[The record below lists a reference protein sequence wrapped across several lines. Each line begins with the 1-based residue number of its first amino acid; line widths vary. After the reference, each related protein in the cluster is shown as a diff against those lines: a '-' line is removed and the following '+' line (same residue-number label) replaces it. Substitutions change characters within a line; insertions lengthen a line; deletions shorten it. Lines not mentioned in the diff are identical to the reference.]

1 MIFNSMRESLYSLSR
16 SNAGVTS
23 AVLLSMVAAIGLWN
37 VFPDIDNEN
46 HLLEWLQAL
55 FLALACGVHAVRAWQ
70 ETDRQSLRFL
80 MHAGLAVLLFAFL
93 LRELDIDSF
102 GAEPFWTYLEKVLR
116 VIGLLMLL
124 RTLIFIAPRA
134 GKVLRHAGLI
144 FSMRVTILTAIGGLL
159 MVAGWP
165 FDKKVIHG
173 LSDAHALLG
182 EEVCELGAYL
192 LLFLASLSDTTA
204 ARLVSLAPRKKA

>member
-1 MIFNSMRESLYSLSR
+1 MTFNSMRESLYSLSR

-23 AVLLSMVAAIGLWN
+23 AVLFSMIAAIGLWN
-37 VFPDIDNEN
+37 IFPDIDNEN
-46 HLLEWLQAL
+46 HLLECLQAL
-55 FLALACGVHAVRAWQ
+55 FLALACGVHATRAWQ
-70 ETDRQSLRFL
+70 ESDRQTLSFL

-134 GKVLRHAGLI
+134 GKVLSHAAMI
-144 FSMRVTILTAIGGLL
+144 FGMRVTILTAIGGLL

-173 LSDAHALLG
+173 LSEAHSLLG

>member
-1 MIFNSMRESLYSLSR
+1 MTFNSMRESLYSLSR

-23 AVLLSMVAAIGLWN
+23 AVLFSMIAAIGLWTI
-37 VFPDIDNEN
+37 FPDIDNEN

-70 ETDRQSLRFL
+70 ESDRQTLSFL
-80 MHAGLAVLLFAFL
+80 IHAGLAVLLFAFL

-102 GAEPFWTYLEKVLR
+102 GDAPFWTTLEKALR
-116 VIGLLMLL
+116 VFGMLMLL

-134 GKVLRHAGLI
+134 GKVFSNAGRI

-165 FDKKVIHG
+165 FDKKVIPG
-173 LSDAHALLG
+173 LPDAHALLG

-204 ARLVSLAPRKKA
+204 ARLISLAPRKKA

>member
-1 MIFNSMRESLYSLSR
+1 MTFISLRESLYSLSR
-16 SNAGVTS
+16 SNAGVAS
-23 AVLLSMVAAIGLWN
+23 AVLLSMAAAIGLWT

-55 FLALACGVHAVRAWQ
+55 FLALACGVHAVKAWQ
-70 ETDRQSLRFL
+70 ESDRQSLRFL

-102 GAEPFWTYLEKVLR
+102 GAAPFWTYLEKALR
-116 VIGLLMLL
+116 VIGLMMLL
-124 RTLIFIAPRA
+124 RLLVFIAPRT

-144 FSMRVTILTAIGGLL
+144 FSMRMTILTAIGGLL

-165 FDKKVIHG
+165 FDKKVIPG
-173 LSDAHALLG
+173 LSDAHSLLG
-182 EEVCELGAYL
+182 EEVFELGAYL
-192 LLFLASLSDTTA
+192 LLFLASLCDTAA
-204 ARLVSLAPRKKA
+204 ARLVSLAPRRKA